1 MERTIDEQEW
11 QRLSAELIR
20 NLCDWREATPTA
32 TLREIETELDGWL
45 ARLRA
50 RMLEDLALA
59 SARTTW
65 SVTEATAP
73 PTCPQ
78 CATALVER
86 GQHQRQLLTHGDQTL
101 TLDRSYGVCP
111 ACGTG
116 LFPPR

>member
-11 QRLSAELIR
+11 QRLSAEVIR
-20 NLCDWREATPTA
+20 RMCDWRQARPTA
-32 TLREIETELDGWL
+32 TLREIETELDGRL

-59 SARTTW
+59 SASTTW
-65 SVTEATAP
+65 SAAQTPAP

-78 CATALVER
+78 CGTALVER
-86 GQHQRQLLTHGDQTL
+86 GQHQRQLLTHGGQTL
-101 TLDRSYGVCP
+101 SLDRSYGVCP
-111 ACGTG
+111 TCQVG